1 MFEALGRARTSVKHG
16 ADAILT
22 RRGLLGTGLEFSWWA
37 THLATYP
44 LGVAAEGFRDRHDV
58 YRLEHLSPLQ
68 RSLLMHD
75 VEAAGTPIL
84 LVHGVVDN
92 RSVFT
97 MLRRTLARRGFG
109 RVTTFNYSPLSND
122 IREVA
127 HRLAVR
133 VEHVCE
139 ATGYDRIH
147 VVGHSMGGL
156 IARYY
161 IQRLQGHERVH
172 TLVTMGTP
180 HGGTRAAHLLPLPVI
195 RQMRPGSSLLDA
207 LAEPAPQVSTRM
219 LALWSDLDQMV
230 VPKQAAR
237 IEHPD
242 LDARNVLIKGV
253 GHLAFPVDPTVVH
266 EIVTALAHLET
277 DGRTSARGATS
288 IAAVRPRTAAP
299 HEPRRHPPPV
309 RGGSVGR

>member
-1 MFEALGRARTSVKHG
+1 MSDALDRARASVQRG
-16 ADAILT
+16 ADAVLN
-22 RRGLLGTGLEFSWWA
+22 RRGLLGTGLELTWWA

-44 LGVAAEGFRDRHDV
+44 MGLAAEGFRDRHDV

-109 RVTTFNYSPLSND
+109 RVTTFNYSPLSSD

-139 ATGYDRIH
+139 ATGYERIH
-147 VVGHSMGGL
+147 IVGHSMGGL

-161 IQRLQGHERVH
+161 IQRLDGDARIH

-180 HGGTRAAHLLPLPVI
+180 HAGTRAAHLLPLPVI
-195 RQMRPGSSLLDA
+195 QQMRPGSPLLEE
-207 LAEPAPQVSTRM
+207 LTQPAPQVSTRM

-253 GHLAFPVDPTVVH
+253 GHLAFPVDRTVVH

-277 DGRTSARGATS
+277 DGTTATAGATS
-288 IAAVRPRTAAP
+288 IAAVRPRSGAAAP
-299 HEPRRHPPPV
+299 ATRAPWA
-309 RGGSVGR
+309 RGGTGL